1 MPTYCKFDG
10 CNTRAVFGKQGSKI
24 AEYCK
29 SHSPADYIDIKSKRC
44 IHPNCN
50 TMANF
55 GKQGSKIAEYCK
67 SHSPADYID
76 IKSKRCIHPNC
87 NTMASY
93 NYPGFSK
100 EYCKTHSLKRMIYN
114 PLSKSKEEDIQC
126 SYCNISIHYNE
137 LYCASCKKYI
147 QLGNKTVKRKEKE
160 LEIKS
165 LLEENEI
172 KFNHDIIVKDGCS
185 KKRPDFIISTIW
197 GTIILEIDEFQHI
210 RKSYSCECEINR
222 MKQIYQDIG
231 EQNCLF
237 IRYNPD
243 SYKTLNENKSIPKNE
258 RKNMLIKFINDM
270 INTNYTGLGVIYLFY
285 DGFIIDNLEI
295 EKINYV

>member
-1 MPTYCKFDG
+1 MPTYCKFDD
-10 CNTRAVFGKQGSKI
+10 CNIQANFGKPGSKL

-29 SHSPADYIDIKSKRC
+29 THSPNDYIDIKSKKC

-50 TMANF
+50 IIAIF
-55 GKQGSKIAEYCK
+55 GKPGSKLAEYCK
-67 SHSPADYID
+67 THSPNDYID
-76 IKSKRCIHPNC
+76 IKNKKCIHPNC
-87 NTMASY
+87 NIIANY

-100 EYCKTHSLKRMIYN
+100 EYCKTHSLKRMICN
-114 PLSKSKEEDIQC
+114 PLSKPKEEDIQC
-126 SYCNISIHYNE
+126 AYCNISIHYNE
-137 LYCASCKKYI
+137 LYCSSCKKYI

-165 LLEENEI
+165 LLEEHEI
-172 KFNHDIIVKDGCS
+172 KFYHDVIVKDGCS
-185 KKRPDFIISTIW
+185 KKRPDFIIPNNW
-197 GTIILEIDEFQHI
+197 GNIVLEIDEFQHI
-210 RKSYSCECEINR
+210 RKTYSCECEITR

-243 SYKTLNENKSIPKNE
+243 SYKTLNENKPISKNE
-258 RKNMLIKFINDM
+258 RKNILIKFINDI

-285 DGFIIDNLEI
+285 DGFIVDNLEI
-295 EKINYV
+295 EKISYI